1 MKSHEEYLQDA
12 IDYAIDNV
20 RLNDGKPFG
29 ALVVKHG
36 EVIGV
41 GMNEVLHTH
50 DPTAHAEIQALRKAS
65 SKLKSEFLEGCVI
78 YASAHPCPMCLAAI
92 YLSGI
97 RTVYYGSSLEQ
108 EALHGFSV
116 SHIYSEIG
124 KSNEQRL
131 YPLQQLNVADAEKPF
146 LVWKEVSNPS
156 EFEP

>member
-50 DPTAHAEIQALRKAS
+50 DPTAHAEI
-65 SKLKSEFLEGCVI
+65 
-78 YASAHPCPMCLAAI
+78 
-92 YLSGI
+92 
-97 RTVYYGSSLEQ
+97 
-108 EALHGFSV
+108 
-116 SHIYSEIG
+116 
-124 KSNEQRL
+124 
-131 YPLQQLNVADAEKPF
+131 
-146 LVWKEVSNPS
+146 
-156 EFEP
+156 